1 MTGRALVT
9 AGALVVAVV
18 AATPTSAVQQ
28 PVTTKTVTV
37 QIAGRSFPAQ
47 LSYPARQGRYPVVAF
62 AHGYMNRSSW
72 YAETL
77 RSIAA
82 WGYVVIAPD
91 SETGRFP
98 SHARLAGDLNRSL
111 RWLSAQSATGTH
123 NVPRGRVDATRF
135 AVAGHSMGG
144 GVALLAATRNRSVDT
159 VFTLAAAETRPRAS
173 LAVRGLRVPSLFVV
187 GSDDRI
193 VPAAGTAVMFR
204 RAPSPTLLASITGG
218 SHCGFM
224 EVIPVGCDAGWI
236 SYDRQLRLTRDAD
249 SALARAA
256 SPREEVDSRHRPA
269 RHPLRR
275 WIKRPYKCQVLRPRK
290 ATGLDVETLS
300 YPDNGVKGS
309 ERRTSRKLR

>member
-1 MTGRALVT
+1 MVCGDAPLD
-9 AGALVVAVV
+9 
-18 AATPTSAVQQ
+18 
-28 PVTTKTVTV
+28 
-37 QIAGRSFPAQ
+37 RS
-47 LSYPARQGRYPVVAF
+47 RR
-62 AHGYMNRSSW
+62 
-72 YAETL
+72 
-77 RSIAA
+77 
-82 WGYVVIAPD
+82 GYVVIAPD

-111 RWLSAQSATGTH
+111 RWLSAQSATGTRD
-123 NVPRGRVDATRF
+123 VPRGKVDGTRL

-173 LAVRGLRVPSLFVV
+173 VAVRGLRVPSLFVV

-236 SYDRQLRLTRDAD
+236 SYDRQLRLTRTQIQRW
-249 SALARAA
+249 LARHL
-256 SPREEVDSRHRPA
+256 RE
-269 RHPLRR
+269 
-275 WIKRPYKCQVLRPRK
+275 RK
-290 ATGLDVETLS
+290 STRVTGLPGIRYV
-300 YPDNGVKGS
+300 GG
-309 ERRTSRKLR
+309 